1 MSGAETLKKRYR
13 RKDKMKEL
21 LGEELYNQV
30 KEKIGDKELI
40 INDGTY
46 IPKAKFDDLNND
58 KKDLKKQLDEA
69 NTKIESLSKV
79 NTEDL
84 QKEIDDWKTKYETD
98 TNALNDK
105 ISKREREYII
115 NDLTRDI
122 KFSSNSAKKSFME
135 DLANKD
141 LKIENGKM
149 LGFDDYLTSYKEQD
163 AGAFLTEKPES
174 KDIDLGDNHNSK
186 PEEDLSHERKILGLE

>member
-1 MSGAETLKKRYR
+1 VEARHLIKAKGGNY
-13 RKDKMKEL
+13 MKEL

-58 KKDLKKQLDEA
+58 KKDLKKQLEEA

-84 QKEIDDWKTKYETD
+84 QKEIDDWKAKYETD

-135 DLANKD
+135 DLASKD
-141 LKIENGKM
+141 LKIEDGKM

-186 PEEDLSHERKILGLE
+186 PEEDLSRERKILGLE